1 MWEHLQNRF
10 YTNKQL
16 QGSGTGSVQNYMYT
30 HRIFGGLKVP
40 HSDYIQMLCDNGI
53 IAVVI
58 YILIGITLIIHT
70 LSVYNHTYSSVVRLC
85 AITAGSSMAGLLL
98 TLYSDN
104 VVNYSMATLS
114 MPLGFY
120 GMMLGLN
127 KQDK

>member
-1 MWEHLQNRF
+1 
-10 YTNKQL
+10 
-16 QGSGTGSVQNYMYT
+16 MYT

-70 LSVYNHTYSSVVRLC
+70 LSVYNHTYSSVVQLC

-114 MPLGFY
+114 MPFGFY